1 VAYGCGESFG
11 GFSSATVDGIVR
23 RASITRPEVAV
34 IPETRY
40 AKSGDVSIAYQ
51 VVGRGEV
58 DLLFVPGWV
67 SHIEYAWEEP
77 TLRPFLERLVS
88 FSRLILLDRRGTG
101 LSDPV
106 EQLPTLEERMDDLV
120 AVMDAAGSRR
130 AFLMGISESGPM
142 CILFAATYPERAA
155 GLVLCNTFAR
165 IVRSDDHPWGMPR
178 EAYEGFQR
186 SIDES
191 WGTGLTPMVF
201 APSRTNDEAFVRSWA
216 RFERRAVSRGAMRKI
231 IGMILD
237 TDVRHVLASVRV
249 PTLVVHRIGD
259 RATRVEGGRYLAAN
273 IAGARIV
280 EVPGDDHFPWVGDTD
295 AILDEVE
302 QFVTGFRRGAEPD
315 RILATVLFTD
325 IVDSTRHLAAQGD
338 RRWRELLAQFYAILR
353 EGLERFRG
361 REINTTGDGLFATFD
376 GPARAIR
383 CACTARDA
391 VAALGIAMRAGLHTG
406 ECEVQGDK
414 VSGIAVHMGARVC
427 EAAEP
432 NQVLVTSTVKDLVAG
447 SGLRFQDQGAHE
459 LKGIPDTWRL
469 YAVDS

>member
-1 VAYGCGESFG
+1 
-11 GFSSATVDGIVR
+11 
-23 RASITRPEVAV
+23 VAV

-40 AKSGDVSIAYQ
+40 AKSGDVNIAYQ
-51 VVGRGEV
+51 VVGHGDV
-58 DLLFVPGWV
+58 DLVFVPGWV
-67 SHIEYAWEEP
+67 SHVEYAWEEL
-77 TLRPFLERLVS
+77 TLRPFLERLAS

-155 GLVLCNTFAR
+155 GLVLCNTFAC
-165 IVRSDDHPWGMPR
+165 ILRSDDHPWGVSR
-178 EAYEGFQR
+178 KASESLR
-186 SIDES
+186 HSIDES
-191 WGTGLTPMVF
+191 WGTGITPLLF
-201 APSRTNDEAFVRSWA
+201 APSRANDEAFVRSWA
-216 RFERRAVSRGAMRKI
+216 RFERHAVSRGAMRKI
-231 IGMILD
+231 VGMILD
-237 TDVRHVLASVRV
+237 TDVRHVLPSVRV

-273 IAGARIV
+273 IADAKIV
-280 EVPGDDHFPWVGDTD
+280 EVSGADHFPWVGDTD

-302 QFVTGFRRGAEPD
+302 QFVTGFRRGPEPD

-325 IVDSTRHLAAQGD
+325 IVDSTRHLATQGD
-338 RRWRELLAQFYAILR
+338 RRWRALLAQFYAILR
-353 EGLERFRG
+353 DGLERFRG

-383 CACTARDA
+383 CACAARDA
-391 VAALGIAMRAGLHTG
+391 IAALGIAMRAGLHTG
-406 ECEVQGDK
+406 ECEVQEDK

-427 EAAEP
+427 GAAEP

-447 SGLRFQDQGAHE
+447 SGLRFQDRGAYE